1 MEILVCVKRVPT
13 VGGAITLAADRRAI
27 DTKASGF
34 TISPHEE
41 CAVEEAVRLVERFGG
56 AVTVATL
63 GPAVAEEQLRA
74 CLALGAA
81 GAVLI
86 ETEPGAEVGP
96 IATAAALHSVAAGG
110 AAGGGFDLVLLG
122 NEASDTGDYQVG
134 IRLAHLLGW
143 PAATGIKA
151 LSVDDAGGSV
161 SASRTYRGVL
171 ETFALE
177 LPCVVTVKEGIN
189 LPRYP
194 SLPGR
199 LRAKRAAITR
209 VPGPTGASGGAGASA
224 GASGETAQPAQ
235 DVRMTSLR
243 VPDSPKKQATV
254 LGQGAAAVPA
264 LVNVLVELGVVS

>member
-13 VGGAITLAADRRAI
+13 VGGAITLTADRRAI

-34 TISPHEE
+34 AISPHEE
-41 CAVEEAVRLVERFGG
+41 CAVEEAVRLAERLGG
-56 AVTVATL
+56 SVTVATL
-63 GPAVAEEQLRA
+63 GPAAAEEQLRA
-74 CLALGAA
+74 CLALGAS

-86 ETEPGAEVGP
+86 ETEPGLEVGP
-96 IATAAALHSVAAGG
+96 IATAAALHAVAAGG
-110 AAGGGFDLVLLG
+110 RFDLVLLG

-151 LSVDDAGGSV
+151 LAVDDASGWV

-171 ETFALE
+171 EMFALE
-177 LPCVVTVKEGIN
+177 LPCVLTVKEGIN

-199 LRAKRAAITR
+199 LRAKRAPVTR
-209 VPGPTGASGGAGASA
+209 VPGPEPAGAA
-224 GASGETAQPAQ
+224 AA

-243 VPDSPKKQATV
+243 VPDAPKKQATV
-254 LGQGAAAVPA
+254 LGQGAEAVPA